1 MNWLQDNPLGKILIY
16 VCGGLLLLAVIMTAV
31 WSMPVS
37 VNTAE
42 IEVDQ
47 SEAPDAVVAAREIA
61 SLRELQI
68 INEKPLFNEN
78 RLPEIAADIDDEDEV
93 EEKAI
98 AVKDAPDV
106 KLTGVILTPEMK
118 IATLTPLGSDQE
130 NVMAYEG
137 QALVGEYVGWKVAEV
152 KPRTVT
158 LVSNDGQQ
166 LKLELQVHDV
176 VIKEPPKPVVAAA
189 ASPDPAAQ
197 DAAGQAAPVAGEDG
211 QALSRAEQIR
221 QRIAERREELR
232 LEQEARAAEIQ
243 APPGTGNR
251 SETRGRS
258 AYQNAIRNMM
268 NNSRKDED
276 SNDDKDG

>member
-1 MNWLQDNPLGKILIY
+1 MNWLQDNLLGRILLY
-16 VCGGLLLLAVIMTAV
+16 ACGGLLLLSVIMTVV

-37 VNTAE
+37 VDTAE
-42 IEVDQ
+42 IEVDE
-47 SEAPDAVVAAREIA
+47 SKAPDAVVVAREID

-78 RLPEIAADIDDEDEV
+78 RLPEIAVIDDDDVV
-93 EEKAI
+93 EETAI

-130 NVMAYEG
+130 NVVAYEG

-166 LKLELQVHDV
+166 LELELQVHDT
-176 VIKEPPKPVVAAA
+176 VIKEPPKPVVAAPPELA
-189 ASPDPAAQ
+189 GQ
-197 DAAGQAAPVAGEDG
+197 DGAVQAAPVAGEDG

-243 APPGTGNR
+243 PPPGSGER
-251 SETRGRS
+251 PDTRGRS